1 MTQSTETQSADHS
14 GGGAAVATTGTSTQ
28 TGTTTGTTT
37 SLGTP
42 ISEALFA
49 AARAWLAEDPD
60 PATRT
65 ELTDL
70 LEAAESGDSVA
81 YGYLEDR
88 FDGRLQFGTAGLRGE
103 LGAGPNRM
111 NRVTV
116 LRAAAGLAA
125 FVTEQHG
132 AGQVVAIGYDARHNS
147 RRFAEDTAEVM
158 LGAGHRPYLMPRELP
173 TPMLAYSVL
182 ALGAK
187 AGVMVTA
194 SHNPARD
201 NGYKVYLGDGSQ
213 ITTPN
218 DSLIAAKIDAVGAL
232 ADVPRGAVADAE
244 VIEESVIDAYVA
256 RSKELLPPEAD
267 LDLKYV
273 YTAMHGVGYELARRV
288 LTNAGFPE
296 PISVPEQQK
305 PDPDFPT
312 VSFPNPE
319 EPGAL
324 DLAFALAAEHD
335 ADLIIANDPDAD
347 RMALAVP
354 DKAAQGGWRRLSGD
368 DVGLILGHYLA
379 TAGRR
384 GTFATSIVSSEGLAS
399 IAADAAVD
407 YARTLT
413 GFKWLSKVPDLAF
426 GYEEAIGYCVDPSH
440 VKDKD
445 GVTAALTTAVMV
457 AALKADGRTLLDYLA
472 EVDKITGNLVTTQ
485 LSIRSDDPEQIQ
497 TMMRTMRRNPPA
509 ALGGVTVTE
518 VGDLS
523 ANGTALPPEQG
534 LRLAL
539 ENGWI
544 AVRPSGTEPKLKCY
558 IELGDR
564 AAADRS
570 PVVERI
576 AAVRAD
582 LDEWFGRF
590 A

>member
-1 MTQSTETQSADHS
+1 MTQSTDT
-14 GGGAAVATTGTSTQ
+14 GAPLSTP
-28 TGTTTGTTT
+28 
-37 SLGTP
+37 LGTP
-42 ISEALFA
+42 LSTSLFG

-60 PATRT
+60 PATRA
-65 ELTDL
+65 ELAEL
-70 LEAAESGDSVA
+70 LEAAESGDPVA

-88 FDGRLQFGTAGLRGE
+88 FAGRLQFGTAGLRGE

-132 AGQVVAIGYDARHNS
+132 PGQVVAIGYDARHNS

-173 TPMLAYSVL
+173 TPMLAFSVL
-182 ALGAK
+182 RLGAK

-218 DSLIAAKIDAVGAL
+218 DALIAAKIDAVGAL
-232 ADVPRGAVADAE
+232 AEVPRGAVEDAE
-244 VIEESVIDAYVA
+244 TVPEDVIEAYVA
-256 RSKELLPPEAD
+256 RSAALVAESGHRDSEHRD
-267 LDLKYV
+267 LRYV
-273 YTAMHGVGYELARRV
+273 YTAMHGVGFELFRRV
-288 LTNAGFPE
+288 LTGAGFPE
-296 PISVPEQQK
+296 PISVPEQQD

-312 VSFPNPE
+312 VAFPNPE

-324 DLAFALAAEHD
+324 DLAFALAAAHD
-335 ADLIIANDPDAD
+335 ADVIIANDPDAD

-354 DKAAQGGWRRLSGD
+354 DPAAPGGWRRLSGD
-368 DVGLILGHYLA
+368 DVGLLLGHHLA

-384 GTFATSIVSSEGLAS
+384 GTFATSIVSSEGLAA
-399 IAADAAVD
+399 IAAQAKVG

-413 GFKWLSKVPDLAF
+413 GFKWISKVPDLAF
-426 GYEEAIGYCVDPSH
+426 GYEEAIGYCVDPGQ
-440 VKDKD
+440 VNDKD
-445 GVTAALTTAVMV
+445 GITAALVTAEFA
-457 AALKADGRTLLDYLA
+457 AALKAEGRTLLDALA
-472 EVDKITGNLVTTQ
+472 AMDRVTGNLVTTQ
-485 LSIRSDDPEQIQ
+485 LSIRTSDPEQIQ
-497 TMMRTMRRNPPA
+497 TMMRTLRKEPPA
-509 ALGGVTVTE
+509 TLGGVKVTE

-523 ANGTALPPEQG
+523 AAGRALPPEQG

-539 ENGWI
+539 DGGWI

-564 AAADRS
+564 TAADRA
-570 PVVERI
+570 PVVARI
-576 AAVRAD
+576 AGVRAD
-582 LDEWFGRF
+582 LEEWFGQF

>member
-1 MTQSTETQSADHS
+1 MTQSTDHTS
-14 GGGAAVATTGTSTQ
+14 TSTGTGTST
-28 TGTTTGTTT
+28 GTA
-37 SLGTP
+37 

-65 ELTDL
+65 ELTGL

-132 AGQVVAIGYDARHNS
+132 TGQVVAIGYDARHNS

-218 DSLIAAKIDAVGAL
+218 DTLIAAKIDAVGAL
-232 ADVPRGAVADAE
+232 ADVPRGTVADAQ
-244 VIEESVIDAYVA
+244 VIEESVVDAYVA
-256 RSKELLPPEAD
+256 RSKELLPPAPD
-267 LDLKYV
+267 LELKYV

-288 LTNAGFPE
+288 LTNAGFAE

-354 DKAAQGGWRRLSGD
+354 DKAAPGGWRRLSGD
-368 DVGLILGHYLA
+368 DVGLMLGMSLA
-379 TAGRR
+379 NKPGAS
-384 GTFATSIVSSEGLAS
+384 GTFATSIVSSEGLAA
-399 IAADAAVD
+399 IADEAKVD

-413 GFKWLSKVPDLAF
+413 GFKWLSKVPDLAY

-445 GVTAALTTAVMV
+445 GITAALT
-457 AALKADGRTLLDYLA
+457 AALMAASLKAGGRTLLDYLA
-472 EVDKITGNLVTTQ
+472 EVDTVTGNLVTTQ

-497 TMMRTMRRNPPA
+497 TMMRAMRRNPPA
-509 ALGGVTVTE
+509 ALGGVAVTE

-576 AAVRAD
+576 AAVRAG
-582 LDEWFGRF
+582 LDEWFAQF

>member
-1 MTQSTETQSADHS
+1 MTQSTDHS
-14 GGGAAVATTGTSTQ
+14 
-28 TGTTTGTTT
+28 TTTGTA
-37 SLGTP
+37 

-65 ELTDL
+65 ELSDL

-125 FVTEQHG
+125 FVTEEHG
-132 AGQVVAIGYDARHNS
+132 TGQVVAIGYDARHNS

-218 DSLIAAKIDAVGAL
+218 DTLIAAKIDAVGAL
-232 ADVPRGAVADAE
+232 ADVPRGAVEDVEAVPED
-244 VIEESVIDAYVA
+244 VIEAYIA
-256 RSKELLPPEAD
+256 RSAQLLPDAPN
-267 LDLKYV
+267 LDLTYV
-273 YTAMHGVGYELARRV
+273 YTAMHGVGFELFRRV
-288 LTNAGFPE
+288 LTNAGFRE

-324 DLAFALAAEHD
+324 DLAFALAAEHG
-335 ADLIIANDPDAD
+335 ADVIIANDPDAD

-354 DKAAQGGWRRLSGD
+354 DKAAPSGWRRLSGD
-368 DVGLILGHYLA
+368 DVGLLLGHYLA
-379 TAGRR
+379 TTGRR
-384 GTFATSIVSSEGLAS
+384 GTFATSIVSSEGLAA

-440 VKDKD
+440 VRDKD
-445 GVTAALTTAVMV
+445 GITAALTTAVMV

-472 EVDKITGNLVTTQ
+472 EVDRITGNLVTTQ
-485 LSIRSDDPEQIQ
+485 LSIRSNDPDQIQ
-497 TMMRTMRRNPPA
+497 TMMRTLRQNPPSD
-509 ALGGVTVTE
+509 LGGVPVTE

-523 ANGTALPPEQG
+523 ADGKPLPPEQG

-539 ENGWI
+539 DGGWI

-564 AAADRS
+564 AAADRA

-576 AAVRAD
+576 AAVRAE
-582 LDEWFGRF
+582 LDEWFGQF

>member
-1 MTQSTETQSADHS
+1 MTQRTEHSA
-14 GGGAAVATTGTSTQ
+14 GGAATDAAAAVTTPTPAATGTA
-28 TGTTTGTTT
+28 
-37 SLGTP
+37 

-60 PATRT
+60 PATRG
-65 ELTDL
+65 ELEEL

-132 AGQVVAIGYDARHNS
+132 TGQIVAIGYDARHNS

-182 ALGAK
+182 ALGAQ

-218 DSLIAAKIDAVGAL
+218 DTLIAARIDAVGPL
-232 ADVPRGAVADAE
+232 ADVPRGAIQDVTVVPPD
-244 VIEESVIDAYVA
+244 VIDAYVA
-256 RSKELLPPEAD
+256 RSKELVAESTHRD
-267 LDLKYV
+267 LRFV
-273 YTAMHGVGYELARRV
+273 YTAMHGVGFELFHRV

-324 DLAFALAAEHD
+324 DLAFALATEHD

-354 DKAAQGGWRRLSGD
+354 DGAAPGGWRRLSGD
-368 DVGLILGHYLA
+368 DVGLVLGWYLA
-379 TAGRR
+379 NNGRR
-384 GTFATSIVSSEGLAS
+384 GTFATSIVSSEGLAA
-399 IAADAAVD
+399 IAAAAKVG

-426 GYEEAIGYCVDPSH
+426 GYEEAIGYCVDSSH

-445 GVTAALTTAVMV
+445 GVTAALV
-457 AALKADGRTLLDYLA
+457 AAEFAATLKSEGRTLLDALA
-472 EVDKITGNLVTTQ
+472 EVDKVTGNLVTTQ
-485 LSIRSDDPEQIQ
+485 LSIRSDDPDQIQ
-497 TMMRTMRRNPPA
+497 TMMRTLRRTPPTT
-509 ALGGVTVTE
+509 LGGVPVTE

-523 ANGTALPPEQG
+523 AAGQVLPPEQG

-564 AAADRS
+564 TAADRS
-570 PVVERI
+570 PVVTRI
-576 AAVRAD
+576 AAVRAG
-582 LDEWFGRF
+582 LEEWFGQF

>member
-1 MTQSTETQSADHS
+1 MTQGTDTAAGADYGS
-14 GGGAAVATTGTSTQ
+14 GSGTGAGTGT
-28 TGTTTGTTT
+28 
-37 SLGTP
+37 GTP
-42 ISEALFA
+42 ISEALFT

-60 PATRT
+60 PATRR

-132 AGQVVAIGYDARHNS
+132 TGQVVAIGYDARHNS

-218 DSLIAAKIDAVGAL
+218 DTLIAAKIDAVGAL
-232 ADVPRGAVADAE
+232 ADVPRVSMDAVEAVPED
-244 VIEESVIDAYVA
+244 VIEAYVA
-256 RSKELLPPEAD
+256 RSKELMPDFPN
-267 LDLKYV
+267 LDLTYV
-273 YTAMHGVGYELARRV
+273 YTAMHGVGYELFHRV

-312 VSFPNPE
+312 VAFPNPE

-324 DLAFALAAEHD
+324 DLAFALAAEHG
-335 ADLIIANDPDAD
+335 ADVIIANDPDAD

-354 DKAAQGGWRRLSGD
+354 DPAAPGGWRRLSGD
-368 DVGLILGHYLA
+368 DLGLMLGHHLA
-379 TAGRR
+379 RSGRR
-384 GTFATSIVSSEGLAS
+384 GTFATSIVSSEGLAA
-399 IAADAAVD
+399 IAADAKVG

-445 GVTAALTTAVMV
+445 GITAALTVAVLTAE
-457 AALKADGRTLLDYLA
+457 LKAKGRTLLDYLA
-472 EVDKITGNLVTTQ
+472 EVDRITGNLVTTQ
-485 LSIRSDDPEQIQ
+485 LSIRSNDPEQIQ
-497 TMMRTMRRNPPA
+497 LMMRTLRREPPA
-509 ALGGVTVTE
+509 ALGEVAVRE

-523 ANGTALPPEQG
+523 AGGTALPPEQG

-539 ENGWI
+539 DGGWI

-564 AAADRS
+564 AAGDRS
-570 PVVERI
+570 GVVERI
-576 AAVRAD
+576 AKVRAE
-582 LDEWFGRF
+582 LENWFGQF

>member
-1 MTQSTETQSADHS
+1 MTQHIDQGTGADNATVTTAGSDAISA
-14 GGGAAVATTGTSTQ
+14 
-28 TGTTTGTTT
+28 
-37 SLGTP
+37 
-42 ISEALFA
+42 ALFA

-60 PATRT
+60 PATRA
-65 ELTDL
+65 ELADL
-70 LEAAESGDSVA
+70 LEGAESGDPVA

-125 FVTEQHG
+125 HLTEQHG
-132 AGQVVAIGYDARHNS
+132 TGQVVAIGYDARHNS

-173 TPMLAYSVL
+173 TPMLAFSVL
-182 ALGAK
+182 RLGAQ

-218 DSLIAAKIDAVGAL
+218 DALIAAKIDAVGAL
-232 ADVPRGAVADAE
+232 ADVPRGAVEDAE
-244 VIEESVIDAYVA
+244 TVSEDVIDAYVA
-256 RSKELLPPEAD
+256 ASAALVAESTHRD
-267 LDLKYV
+267 LRFV
-273 YTAMHGVGYELARRV
+273 YTAMHGVGFELFHRV

-296 PISVPEQQK
+296 PISVPQQQH

-312 VSFPNPE
+312 VAFPNPE

-335 ADLIIANDPDAD
+335 ADVVIANDPDAD

-354 DKAAQGGWRRLSGD
+354 DPAAPGGWRRLSGD
-368 DVGLILGHYLA
+368 DLGMLLGRYLA
-379 TAGRR
+379 SAGRR
-384 GTFATSIVSSEGLAS
+384 GTFATSIVSSEGLAA
-399 IAADAAVD
+399 IAAEAKIG

-413 GFKWLSKVPDLAF
+413 GFKWISKVPDLAF
-426 GYEEAIGYCVDPSH
+426 GYEEAIGYCVDPRH
-440 VKDKD
+440 VRDKD
-445 GVTAALTTAVMV
+445 GVTAALV
-457 AALKADGRTLLDYLA
+457 AAEFAAGLKAAGRTLLDALA
-472 EVDKITGNLVTTQ
+472 DLDRVTGNLVTAQ
-485 LSIRSDDPEQIQ
+485 LSIRTADPEQIQ
-497 TMMRTMRRNPPA
+497 TMMRTLRKEPPGTV
-509 ALGGVTVTE
+509 GGVAVTAA
-518 VGDLS
+518 GDLS
-523 ANGTALPPEQG
+523 AGGQALPPEQG

-539 ENGWI
+539 AGGWI

-564 AAADRS
+564 AAADRT
-570 PVVERI
+570 PVVARI

-582 LDEWFGRF
+582 LEEWFGQF

>member
-1 MTQSTETQSADHS
+1 MTQSTDHS
-14 GGGAAVATTGTSTQ
+14 AGSGSGAGTAAVVGTA
-28 TGTTTGTTT
+28 
-37 SLGTP
+37 

-60 PATRT
+60 PATRA

-70 LEAAESGDSVA
+70 LEAAASGDSVA

-132 AGQVVAIGYDARHNS
+132 TGQIVAIGYDARHNS
-147 RRFAEDTAEVM
+147 RRFAEDTAQVM

-218 DSLIAAKIDAVGAL
+218 DTLIAAKIDAVGAL
-232 ADVPRGAVADAE
+232 ADVPLGAVADAE
-244 VIEESVIDAYVA
+244 TIEESVIDAYVA
-256 RSKELLPPEAD
+256 RSKD
-267 LDLKYV
+267 LVPASASRDLTYV
-273 YTAMHGVGYELARRV
+273 YTAMHGVGYELFRRV

-324 DLAFALAAEHD
+324 DLAFALAAEHG
-335 ADLIIANDPDAD
+335 ADVIIANDPDAD

-354 DKAAQGGWRRLSGD
+354 DPAAPGGWRRLSGD
-368 DVGLILGHYLA
+368 DVGLLLGHYLA
-379 TAGRR
+379 TSGRR
-384 GTFATSIVSSEGLAS
+384 GTFATSIVSSEGLAA
-399 IAADAAVD
+399 IAADAKVE

-426 GYEEAIGYCVDPSH
+426 GYEEAIGYCVDPAH

-457 AALKADGRTLLDYLA
+457 AGLKAEGRTLLDYLA

-485 LSIRSDDPEQIQ
+485 LSIRSNDPDQIQ
-497 TMMRTMRRNPPA
+497 TMMRTLRRNPPP
-509 ALGGVTVTE
+509 ALGGVAVTA

-558 IELGDR
+558 VELGDR
-564 AAADRS
+564 EAADRS
-570 PVVERI
+570 PVVARI
-576 AAVRAD
+576 AAVRAE
-582 LDEWFGRF
+582 LEEWFGQF

>member
-1 MTQSTETQSADHS
+1 MTQSTDHDVVSSTTISA
-14 GGGAAVATTGTSTQ
+14 
-28 TGTTTGTTT
+28 
-37 SLGTP
+37 
-42 ISEALFA
+42 ALFT

-60 PATRT
+60 PATRA
-65 ELTDL
+65 ELVEL

-132 AGQVVAIGYDARHNS
+132 VGQVVTIGYDARHNS

-158 LGAGHRPYLMPRELP
+158 LGAGHEPYLMPRELP

-182 ALGAK
+182 KLGAK

-218 DSLIAAKIDAVGAL
+218 DTLIAAKIDAVGAL
-232 ADVPRGAVADAE
+232 ADVPRGAIEDVQVIAE
-244 VIEESVIDAYVA
+244 DVIDSYVA
-256 RSKELLPPEAD
+256 RSKELVAESPHRD
-267 LDLKYV
+267 LRFV
-273 YTAMHGVGYELARRV
+273 YTAMHGVGYELFRRV

-296 PISVPEQQK
+296 PVSVPEQQK

-324 DLAFALAAEHD
+324 DLAFTLAAEHG
-335 ADLIIANDPDAD
+335 ADVIIANDPDAD

-354 DKAAQGGWRRLSGD
+354 DAAVPGGWRRLSGD
-368 DVGLILGHYLA
+368 DVGMMLGWYLA
-379 TAGRR
+379 NTGRR
-384 GTFATSIVSSEGLAS
+384 GTFATSIVSSEGLAA
-399 IAADAAVD
+399 IAAEAKVD

-413 GFKWLSKVPDLAF
+413 GFKWLSKVPDLAY

-445 GVTAALTTAVMV
+445 GVSAGLVTAEFA
-457 AALKADGRTLLDYLA
+457 AALKAEGRTLLDALA
-472 EVDKITGNLVTTQ
+472 DVDRVTGNLVTTQ

-497 TMMRTMRRNPPA
+497 TMMRTLRNDPPA
-509 ALGGVTVTE
+509 ALGGVAVTE
-518 VGDLS
+518 IGDLS
-523 ANGTALPPEQG
+523 ADGKPLPPEQG

-539 ENGWI
+539 DGGWI

-564 AAADRS
+564 TAENRT
-570 PVVERI
+570 PVVARI
-576 AAVRAD
+576 AAVRAA
-582 LDEWFGRF
+582 LDEWFGQF

>member
-1 MTQSTETQSADHS
+1 MSQRTDHS
-14 GGGAAVATTGTSTQ
+14 FDPGAGANATTGTGAA
-28 TGTTTGTTT
+28 TGTGTA
-37 SLGTP
+37 
-42 ISEALFA
+42 ISAALFA

-125 FVTEQHG
+125 FVTGQHG
-132 AGQVVAIGYDARHNS
+132 TGQVVAIGYDARHNS

-213 ITTPN
+213 ITEPN
-218 DSLIAAKIDAVGAL
+218 DTLIAAKIDAVGAL
-232 ADVPRGAVADAE
+232 ADVPLGRVEDAE
-244 VIEESVIDAYVA
+244 AVPESVIESYVA
-256 RSKELLPPEAD
+256 RSAELMPDSPE
-267 LDLKYV
+267 LDLTYV

-354 DKAAQGGWRRLSGD
+354 DKATPGGWRRLSGD
-368 DVGLILGHYLA
+368 DVGLMLGHYLA

-384 GTFATSIVSSEGLAS
+384 GTFATSIVSSEGLAA
-399 IAADAAVD
+399 IAADAKAD

-445 GVTAALTTAVMV
+445 GVTAALTAAVLV
-457 AALKADGRTLLDYLA
+457 AGLKANGRTLLDYLA

-485 LSIRSDDPEQIQ
+485 LSIRSNDPEQIQ
-497 TMMRTMRRNPPA
+497 TMMRTLRRNPPA
-509 ALGGVTVTE
+509 TLGGITVTE
-518 VGDLS
+518 IGDLS

-558 IELGDR
+558 IEIGDR
-564 AAADRS
+564 EAADRS
-570 PVVERI
+570 PLVKRI
-576 AAVRAD
+576 AAVRAELED
-582 LDEWFGRF
+582 WFGQF

>member
-1 MTQSTETQSADHS
+1 MTQSTEHS
-14 GGGAAVATTGTSTQ
+14 TGTAI
-28 TGTTTGTTT
+28 GT
-37 SLGTP
+37 
-42 ISEALFA
+42 ALFT

-60 PATRT
+60 PVTRA
-65 ELTDL
+65 ELSDL
-70 LEAAESGDSVA
+70 LAAAESGDSVA

-125 FVTEQHG
+125 FLTEQHG
-132 AGQVVAIGYDARHNS
+132 TGQVVAIGYDARHNS

-158 LGAGHRPYLMPRELP
+158 LGAGHKPYLMPRELP
-173 TPMLAYSVL
+173 TPMLAFSVL
-182 ALGAK
+182 KLGAK

-218 DSLIAAKIDAVGAL
+218 DTLIAAQIDAVGAL
-232 ADVPRGAVADAE
+232 ADVPRGTLEDVE
-244 VIEESVIDAYVA
+244 IIPESVIDAYVA
-256 RSKELLPPEAD
+256 RSAELLPEFLPS

-273 YTAMHGVGYELARRV
+273 YTAMHGVGYELFRRV

-296 PISVPEQQK
+296 PISVPEQQN

-312 VSFPNPE
+312 VAFPNPE

-324 DLAFALAAEHD
+324 DLAFALATRHD

-354 DKAAQGGWRRLSGD
+354 DSAAPGGWRRLSGD
-368 DVGLILGHYLA
+368 DVGLILGHFL
-379 TAGRR
+379 TTMGRR
-384 GTFATSIVSSEGLAS
+384 GTFATSIVSSEGLAA
-399 IAADAAVD
+399 IAAQAKVD

-413 GFKWLSKVPDLAF
+413 GFKWISKVPDLAY

-440 VKDKD
+440 VNDKD
-445 GVTAALTTAVMV
+445 GVTAALT
-457 AALKADGRTLLDYLA
+457 AALMAAGLKQSGMTLLDYLA
-472 EVDKITGNLVTTQ
+472 GIDEITGNLVTTQ
-485 LSIRSDDPEQIQ
+485 LSIRSDDPAQIQ
-497 TMMRTMRRNPPA
+497 TMMRTLRRTPPES
-509 ALGGVTVTE
+509 LGGVPVAE
-518 VGDLS
+518 VGDL
-523 ANGTALPPEQG
+523 AADGKPLPPEQG

-539 ENGWI
+539 AGGWI

-558 IELGDR
+558 IELGDPK
-564 AAADRS
+564 AADRS

-576 AAVRAD
+576 AAVRAE
-582 LDEWFGRF
+582 LAEWFGQF

>member
-1 MTQSTETQSADHS
+1 MTQRTDHS
-14 GGGAAVATTGTSTQ
+14 TATGSSTGSGSSTGTG
-28 TGTTTGTTT
+28 TGTGTA
-37 SLGTP
+37 

-132 AGQVVAIGYDARHNS
+132 TGQVVAIGYDARHNS

-218 DSLIAAKIDAVGAL
+218 DTLIAAKIDAVGAL
-232 ADVPRGAVADAE
+232 ADVPRGAVEDAE
-244 VIEESVIDAYVA
+244 AVPEDLIEAYAA
-256 RSKELLPPEAD
+256 RAKELVAESAD
-267 LDLKYV
+267 RDLRYV
-273 YTAMHGVGYELARRV
+273 YTAMHGVGYELFHKV
-288 LTNAGFPE
+288 LTSAGFAE

-312 VSFPNPE
+312 VAFPNPE

-354 DKAAQGGWRRLSGD
+354 DKTAPGGWRRLSGD
-368 DVGLILGHYLA
+368 DVGLMLGHYLA
-379 TAGRR
+379 TSGRR
-384 GTFATSIVSSEGLAS
+384 GTFATSIVSSEGLAA
-399 IAADAAVD
+399 IATDAKVG

-445 GVTAALTTAVMV
+445 GVTAALTAAEFA
-457 AALKADGRTLLDYLA
+457 AALKAEGRTLLDALA
-472 EVDKITGNLVTTQ
+472 DVDRVTGNLVTTQ

-497 TMMRTMRRNPPA
+497 TMMRTLRRDPPA
-509 ALGGVTVTE
+509 TLGGVAVTE

-523 ANGTALPPEQG
+523 ANGTTLPPEQG

-539 ENGWI
+539 DGGWI

-564 AAADRS
+564 SAADRS

-576 AAVRAD
+576 AAVRTG
-582 LDEWFGRF
+582 LEEWFGQF

>member
-1 MTQSTETQSADHS
+1 MTQRTDQTAAAGTNTSA
-14 GGGAAVATTGTSTQ
+14 AAGTNTNTATSTA
-28 TGTTTGTTT
+28 T
-37 SLGTP
+37 STA

-60 PATRT
+60 PATRA
-65 ELTDL
+65 ELAEL

-132 AGQVVAIGYDARHNS
+132 TGQVVAIGYDARHNS

-213 ITTPN
+213 ITEPN
-218 DSLIAAKIDAVGAL
+218 DTLIAARIDEVGAL
-232 ADVPRGAVADAE
+232 ADVPRGAVEDAQT
-244 VIEESVIDAYVA
+244 VPESVIESYVA
-256 RSKELLPPEAD
+256 RSSELMPDSPA
-267 LDLKYV
+267 LDLTYV

-288 LTNAGFPE
+288 LTSAGFAE

-354 DKAAQGGWRRLSGD
+354 DKAAPGGWRRLSGD
-368 DVGLILGHYLA
+368 DVGLMLGHYLA

-384 GTFATSIVSSEGLAS
+384 GTFATSIVSSEGLAA
-399 IAADAAVD
+399 IAADAKVG

-445 GVTAALTTAVMV
+445 GVTAALTAATMV
-457 AALKADGRTLLDYLA
+457 AGLKAAGRTLLDYLA
-472 EVDKITGNLVTTQ
+472 EVDRITGNLVTTQ
-485 LSIRSDDPEQIQ
+485 LSIRSNDPEQIQ
-497 TMMRTMRRNPPA
+497 TMMRTLRREPPA
-509 ALGGVTVTE
+509 TLGGVAVTE

-523 ANGTALPPEQG
+523 ANGTALPPRQG

-539 ENGWI
+539 DGGWI

-564 AAADRS
+564 EATDRS

-576 AAVRAD
+576 AAVRAE
-582 LDEWFGRF
+582 LEAWFRQF

>member
-1 MTQSTETQSADHS
+1 MTQRTDQGAGAVVST
-14 GGGAAVATTGTSTQ
+14 ATTTA
-28 TGTTTGTTT
+28 
-37 SLGTP
+37 
-42 ISEALFA
+42 ISDALFA

-60 PATRT
+60 AGTRA
-65 ELTDL
+65 ELTEL
-70 LEAAESGDSVA
+70 LEAAESGDPVA

-132 AGQVVAIGYDARHNS
+132 PGQVVAIGYDARHNS

-158 LGAGHRPYLMPRELP
+158 LGAGHKPYLMPRELP
-173 TPMLAYSVL
+173 TPMLAFSVL
-182 ALGAK
+182 RLGAR

-218 DSLIAAKIDAVGAL
+218 DALIAARIDAVGAL
-232 ADVPRGAVADAE
+232 ADVPRGA
-244 VIEESVIDAYVA
+244 IEDVEIVPESVIDAYAA
-256 RSKELLPPEAD
+256 RSAELMPPFPA
-267 LDLKYV
+267 LDLTYV
-273 YTAMHGVGYELARRV
+273 YTAMHGVGYELFRKV

-296 PISVPEQQK
+296 PISVPEQQH

-312 VSFPNPE
+312 VAFPNPE

-324 DLAFALAAEHD
+324 DLAFALATRHG
-335 ADLIIANDPDAD
+335 ADVIIANDPDAD

-354 DKAAQGGWRRLSGD
+354 DRTAPGGWRRLSGD
-368 DVGLILGHYLA
+368 DVGLMLGMYLA
-379 TAGRR
+379 RKPGVS
-384 GTFATSIVSSEGLAS
+384 GTFATSIVSSEGLAV
-399 IAADAAVD
+399 IAADANVD

-413 GFKWLSKVPDLAF
+413 GFKWLSKIPNLTY

-440 VKDKD
+440 VNDKD
-445 GVTAALTTAVMV
+445 GITAALV
-457 AALKADGRTLLDYLA
+457 AAELVSGLKANGLTLLDFLA
-472 EVDKITGNLVTTQ
+472 EVDKVTGNLVTTQ
-485 LSIRSDDPEQIQ
+485 LSIRSGDPEQIQ
-497 TMMRTMRRNPPA
+497 TMMRTLRREPPS
-509 ALGGVTVTE
+509 ALGGVSVTE
-518 VGDLS
+518 VGDLG
-523 ANGTALPPEQG
+523 ADGKPLPPEQG

-539 ENGWI
+539 DGGWI

-564 AAADRS
+564 EAAGRS
-570 PVVERI
+570 PVVARI
-576 AAVRAD
+576 AEVRAG
-582 LDEWFGRF
+582 LEKWFAQF